1 MVYRE
6 SGEESDNLPYSAEE
20 SGGLPRF
27 GQEQVA
33 EELPHARASRGE
45 AVMWGRVVHIFIRR
59 SPGGAGDDGEDS
71 RSNR

>member
-27 GQEQVA
+27 GQEQGA

-45 AVMWGRVVHIFIRR
+45 AVMGGRVVYIF
-59 SPGGAGDDGEDS
+59 S
-71 RSNR
+71 